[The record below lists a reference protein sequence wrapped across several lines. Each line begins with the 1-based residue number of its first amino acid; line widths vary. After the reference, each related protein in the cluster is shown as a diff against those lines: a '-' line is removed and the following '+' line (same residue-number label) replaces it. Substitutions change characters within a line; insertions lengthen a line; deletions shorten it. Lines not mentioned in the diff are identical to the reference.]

1 MLYNDYLKKEIKKTI
16 IFLFK
21 KFKINNQNVEDN
33 DFNVEI
39 SNKKKFGDLS
49 SNVALIFCK
58 MFKIPPLDLAEK
70 ISNELRKNTNI
81 LKIEVLPPGFIN
93 FFFKVDFWHKQLNY
107 FFNNKDK
114 FNYNIN
120 SKSICVEFVS
130 ANPTGLMHIGHARGA
145 VLGDTISS
153 ILEEVGHKV
162 VREYYINDA
171 GEQIKILNKTI
182 EFHFINSLNKTKKLI
197 PENLYPGTYLEEI
210 TKKLVKKL
218 ELRNIDD
225 LKKNK
230 NQIIK
235 FILDDIKN
243 DLNDLKVFHD
253 CFRSEKKIA
262 TNSGIDKLTKKLLT
276 DNLAFYG
283 YQEKPK
289 GINDDNWKREKQ
301 LLFNSTSFGD
311 DANRALL
318 KPNGEITYFMTDIL
332 YHLDKIDRKFDIL
345 VNIWGADHFGYVK
358 RLKAAINNLSKK
370 KVSFEIKLTSLVN
383 LIKNKQKLK
392 MSKRSGNYITM
403 REVLK
408 EVGIDNL
415 RFMMISRNADKSID
429 FDLESLIKKN
439 KDNPVFYVQ
448 YAHARCMSIL
458 NSYNF
463 SFEDFSQ
470 NFDDLSHLNLDE
482 EKMLIKYLCNFFN
495 VIALSARYFEP
506 HRITNFLY
514 DLAKIFHN
522 YWGVGNIE
530 KEKRIISDNL
540 ETTKARLMLTYSVS
554 EVIKK
559 ALGILKI
566 NCPDQM

>member
-1 MLYNDYLKKEIKKTI
+1 MLYHDYLKEEIKKTI
-16 IFLFK
+16 IFLLK
-21 KFKINNQNVEDN
+21 KFKVKNQSIDSN

-39 SNKKKFGDLS
+39 SNKKEFGDLS

-58 MFKIPPLDLAEK
+58 LFKVSPLDLAEK

-81 LKIEVLPPGFIN
+81 LKIEVLRPGFIN
-93 FFFKVDFWHKQLNY
+93 FFFKADFWHEQLNY

-153 ILEEVGHKV
+153 ILEEVGHNV
-162 VREYYINDA
+162 IREYYINDA

-182 EFHFINSLNKTKKLI
+182 EFHFINNLNKTKKLI
-197 PENLYPGTYLEEI
+197 PEDLYPGSYLEEI
-210 TKKLVKKL
+210 TKKMVKKL
-218 ELRNIDD
+218 QLKSLND
-225 LKKNK
+225 LKKNN
-230 NQIIK
+230 NQIVK
-235 FILDDIKN
+235 FILDDIKT
-243 DLNDLKVFHD
+243 DLIDLKVFHD

-262 TNSGIDKLTKKLLT
+262 SNSKIDKLIEKMLAN
-276 DNLAFYG
+276 NLAFYG
-283 YQEKPK
+283 FQEKPK
-289 GINDDNWKREKQ
+289 GVNDDNWKSEKQ
-301 LLFNSTSFGD
+301 LLFNSKKFGD
-311 DANRALL
+311 DADRALL

-332 YHLDKIDRKFDIL
+332 YHLDKIDRKFDTL

-358 RLKAAINNLSKK
+358 RLKGAINNLSKK
-370 KVSFEIKLTSLVN
+370 KFSFEIKLTSLVN
-383 LIKNKQKLK
+383 LIKNKQKIK
-392 MSKRSGNYITM
+392 MSKRSGNYVTM

-429 FDLESLIKKN
+429 FDFESVIKKN

-463 SFEDFSQ
+463 KLEDFSH
-470 NFDDLSHLNLDE
+470 NFNELSNLNLDE

-495 VIALSARYFEP
+495 VIALSAIYFEP

-522 YWGVGNIE
+522 YWGVGNLE
-530 KEKRIISDNL
+530 KEKRIISDNQ
-540 ETTKARLMLTYSVS
+540 EITKARLMLTYSVS

-566 NCPDQM
+566 KCPDQM